1 MSSDGASR
9 VKPCRKKASF
19 HLPTETNPNPK
30 DNGNRYSLNDEINVA
45 ISQVEDKWGGS
56 SFEGFYTNGVG
67 SYRMKKGELSGA
79 VVVDLY
85 RRFFVVFNDDTFD
98 SDVATLK
105 GILEEFRGNTGKNG
119 APIQESI
126 YLEIETVEVHFV
138 GDDDSRQP

>member
-19 HLPTETNPNPK
+19 HLPTETNPNPR
-30 DNGNRYSLNDEINVA
+30 DGGNRYSLNDEINVA
-45 ISQVEDKWGGS
+45 ISHIEDRWGGS
-56 SFEGFYTNGVG
+56 SFEGFYTSGVG
-67 SYRMKKGELSGA
+67 SYRMKKGTLGGT

-85 RRFFVVFNDDTFD
+85 RRFFVVFDNDTFE
-98 SDVATLK
+98 SDIAVLK
-105 GILEEFRGNTGKNG
+105 GILEQFRGNTGKSG

-138 GDDDSRQP
+138 GDDESQPS